1 MKATLEHISKD
12 REVHKKTVEEIDN
25 LISGGYQKKEII
37 ELKEIVTK
45 MFQES
50 GFTLRKWYTNC
61 SIESHENYC
70 ETMEHQFT
78 NQITTKSQ
86 RSQAE
91 TLDDVLT
98 I

>member
-1 MKATLEHISKD
+1 
-12 REVHKKTVEEIDN
+12 
-25 LISGGYQKKEII
+25 
-37 ELKEIVTK
+37 

-50 GFTLRKWYTNC
+50 GFTLHKWYTNC

-78 NQITTKSQ
+78 NQITAKSQ

>member
-1 MKATLEHISKD
+1 
-12 REVHKKTVEEIDN
+12 
-25 LISGGYQKKEII
+25 
-37 ELKEIVTK
+37 

-50 GFTLRKWYTNC
+50 GFTLHKWYTNR

>member
-1 MKATLEHISKD
+1 MKATLEHVSKD

-25 LISGGYQKKEII
+25 LISGGYKKKEII

-50 GFTLRKWYTNC
+50 GFTLHKWYTNR

-70 ETMEHQFT
+70 ETMEHQFS

-86 RSQAE
+86 RSQAKA
-91 TLDDVLT
+91 LDDVLT